1 MDQLMVDCGPA
12 AQVSVGDEV
21 VLIGRQ
27 GSETITAWDWAVR
40 TGTIAYEVVCGVS
53 GRVPRVYVGG

>member
-1 MDQLMVDCGPA
+1 M
-12 AQVSVGDEV
+12 SVGDEV
-21 VLIGRQ
+21 VLIGTQ

-53 GRVPRVYVGG
+53 GRVPRVYVDTG